1 MPPTPLQKSLSKYP
15 TPRSSPPRPRSP
27 RASIS
32 RARTLVYKPLAAL
45 CLLLLGLTGCSEVPP
60 PSSNTGNTPGASPAL
75 VSGRLAVV
83 LNRGQLVCGVSGEL
97 PGFSFVDSNG
107 NYAGL
112 DVDICRAVAAAVFNN
127 PESVEYRNLNAK
139 ERFTALQTGEIDIL
153 SRNTTLTM
161 SRDTALGIR
170 FAPIIFY
177 DGQGLM
183 TRRQD
188 NFRSL
193 KDLNGKSIC
202 LQTGTTHEQNLT
214 DQTRRL
220 GITYKPVVFEDIN
233 TVFASYAEGRCQAV
247 SADRSALT
255 ARRTTLPSPDGHVV
269 LPDVLSKEPLAPAV
283 AKGDVNWHSVLE
295 WTVYTLIN
303 AEELGITRSNLAEK
317 LKSTDPTVRRF
328 LGVEGNL
335 GQGLGLAN
343 DFAARIIR
351 HVGNYGEIYDRNLGP
366 QTQLKLD
373 RGLNNLWNRQGLL
386 YAPPFR

>member
-1 MPPTPLQKSLSKYP
+1 MNPTLTPPLLPKPKFTPHFRSQYLGIIALLSLALVGCAGDSQP
-15 TPRSSPPRPRSP
+15 TVTGSSVS
-27 RASIS
+27 
-32 RARTLVYKPLAAL
+32 
-45 CLLLLGLTGCSEVPP
+45 
-60 PSSNTGNTPGASPAL
+60 GNSPAP

-83 LNRGQLVCGVSGEL
+83 LNRGQVVCGVSGEL
-97 PGFSFVDSNG
+97 PGFSFVDSDG

-112 DVDICRAVAAAVFNN
+112 DVDICRAVAAAVFDN

-170 FAPIIFY
+170 FAPVIFY

-183 TRRQD
+183 ARQAD
-188 NFRSL
+188 NIRSL

-214 DQTRRL
+214 DQARRL
-220 GITYKPVVFEDIN
+220 GITYKPVIFEDIN
-233 TVFASYAEGRCQAV
+233 TVFATYAQGRCQAV
-247 SADRSALT
+247 SADRSALI
-255 ARRTTLPSPDGHVV
+255 ARRTTLPNPGSHFV

-283 AKGDVNWHSVLE
+283 AKGDANWHSILA
-295 WTVYTLIN
+295 WTVYSLVN
-303 AEELGITRSNLAEK
+303 AEELGITRSNLATQ
-317 LKSTDPTVRRF
+317 LKSTDPTIRRF

-335 GQGLGLAN
+335 GQGLGLQN

-366 QTQLKLD
+366 KTPLKLD